1 MKEYPKQMLSKYLRR
16 VAIATCFGLHQLND
30 EVAS

>member
-16 VAIATCFGLHQLND
+16 VEMEKTLRDLDYAN
-30 EVAS
+30 